1 MVGFHDDWCKVR
13 KQQGNRLLHCILSK
27 WKYDDQSIQ
36 DRNVSCTYYPE
47 SCQDENWFK
56 REFGSQFKEKFGIN
70 KTLSY
75 AFLDSWSQTRPND
88 EDPTQQEHWKEE
100 TTKHWEYSDKD
111 ETFTFMTID
120 DVLDENAACKKE
132 NKKLHAIIN
141 EAISN
146 LTQQGG
152 QLFGTYFDMI

>member
-1 MVGFHDDWCKVR
+1 MKIGLKESLVL
-13 KQQGNRLLHCILSK
+13 NSK
-27 WKYDDQSIQ
+27 KNLASI
-36 DRNVSCTYYPE
+36 T
-47 SCQDENWFK
+47 F
-56 REFGSQFKEKFGIN
+56 
-70 KTLSY
+70 SY

-100 TTKHWEYSDKD
+100 TNKLWEYSDKD

-132 NKKLHAIIN
+132 NKKLHDIID

-152 QLFGTYFDMI
+152 

>member
-1 MVGFHDDWCKVR
+1 MGPTLHL
-13 KQQGNRLLHCILSK
+13 LLHCILSK

-70 KTLSY
+70 KTL
-75 AFLDSWSQTRPND
+75 PN
-88 EDPTQQEHWKEE
+88 PTQQEHWKEE
-100 TTKHWEYSDKD
+100 TTKLWEYSDKD

-132 NKKLHAIIN
+132 NKKLHDIID

-152 QLFGTYFDMI
+152 